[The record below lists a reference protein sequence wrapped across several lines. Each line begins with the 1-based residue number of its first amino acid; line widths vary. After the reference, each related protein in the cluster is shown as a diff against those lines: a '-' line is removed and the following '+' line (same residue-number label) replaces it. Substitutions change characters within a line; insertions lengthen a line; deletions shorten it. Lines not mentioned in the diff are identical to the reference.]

1 MAANVNQPLL
11 PLVRK
16 LESIT
21 TLSNEQRAAI
31 ESLPFMVRALK
42 PRQDIVREGDTA
54 SQSCLVLDGWLCRS
68 KIVGD
73 GKRQIFSFHIAGDIP
88 DLQSLH
94 IPVMDHSLATITA
107 ATVAFI
113 PHEALHDL
121 TARFPGITAAL
132 WRDTL
137 VDAAIFRQ
145 WLLSMGRRDAFDHMA
160 HLFCELYLKQ
170 EAVGLA
176 GEHRCP
182 MPITQVD
189 LADAT
194 GMSNVHVN
202 RVLQELRGQDMISL
216 QGRKL
221 VILDWPALTKAGEF
235 DPGYLH
241 LEKQPAIRLAS
252 PGRSQD

>member
-1 MAANVNQPLL
+1 MASNDNHGLL
-11 PLVRK
+11 PLIRK

-21 TLSNEQRAAI
+21 TLSDEERAAI
-31 ESLPFMVRALK
+31 ESLPVRVQVLR
-42 PRQDIVREGDTA
+42 PRHDIVRDGDRA
-54 SQSCLVLDGWLCRS
+54 SQCCLVLEGWLCRY

-88 DLQSLH
+88 DLPSLH
-94 IPVMDHSLATITA
+94 IPLMDHSLATITA

-121 TARFPGITAAL
+121 TSRFPSVAAKL

-137 VDAAIFRQ
+137 VDAAIFRE
-145 WLLSMGRRDAFDHMA
+145 WLISMGRRDAFDHMA
-160 HLFCELYLKQ
+160 HLFCELYLRQ
-170 EAVGLA
+170 EAVGMA
-176 GEHRCP
+176 DKYRCP
-182 MPITQVD
+182 LPITQLD

-202 RVLQELRGQDMISL
+202 RVLQELRGQDLISL

-235 DPGYLH
+235 DPGYLY
-241 LEKQPAIRLAS
+241 LEK
-252 PGRSQD
+252 

>member
-1 MAANVNQPLL
+1 MASNSNHSLSPLI
-11 PLVRK
+11 RK

-21 TLSNEQRAAI
+21 TLSDEEREAV
-31 ESLPFMVRALK
+31 ESLPVRVQVLR
-42 PRQDIVREGDTA
+42 PHQDIVRDGDRA
-54 SQSCLVLDGWLCRS
+54 SQCCVVLGGWLCRY

-73 GKRQIFSFHIAGDIP
+73 GNRQIFSFHIAGDTP

-94 IPVMDHSLATITA
+94 VPLMDHSLATMTA

-121 TARFPGITAAL
+121 TARFPSIAAKF

-137 VDAAIFRQ
+137 IDAAIFRE
-145 WLLSMGRRDAFDHMA
+145 WLISMGRRDAYGHLA

-176 GEHRCP
+176 GNHRCP
-182 MPITQVD
+182 MPIKQID

-194 GMSNVHVN
+194 GLSNVHVN
-202 RVLQELRGQDMISL
+202 RVLKEMRGNGMITLHSNTLVVEAWEELIR
-216 QGRKL
+216 
-221 VILDWPALTKAGEF
+221 AAEF
-235 DPGYLH
+235 DPTYLH
-241 LEKQPAIRLAS
+241 LRKRA
-252 PGRSQD
+252 